1 MNLRRRP
8 AVIAAGLVLTG
19 GVIATATPAAATTS
33 QPASTPMAS
42 APAAVP
48 IAGTGHAVAHSV
60 TVHAAIAAA
69 ATAGA
74 RATSDAGAAGPLGRD
89 GKPAGGSLPA
99 RAAKGVR
106 PAPAASPIQ
115 VGGPNR
121 GRSAGTTALVK
132 PAVPAA
138 LAAPAG
144 AAPLAS
150 SGIGFAGAAEGNSNC
165 SNCPTP
171 YVSAAVSGTQ
181 IAETVNLNL
190 NVYDKSGGA
199 LCSVGL
205 SDLLGAVTGISE
217 PRIQYDNANHRFSMV
232 ISSKPATS
240 TDPPVFYMAASQADD
255 ACGAWWI
262 YSIVMSGPQYPS
274 GTWQNYP
281 YLGQDGVSLLSSTNN
296 FSFGNSYLGSAA
308 FAMPKAVAYTGG
320 GFNFNTYSVAFSTAP
335 VTVAGIPIAA
345 TTSTYW
351 VASVPGSGYDVY
363 VMPTNPAGAISLVGS
378 TSSPFSPP
386 SRRIRQPG
394 TSQTLDPLDG
404 RISSAAIQDGNFV
417 WFAHGVDDSGFPTIR
432 YGAIDVTSGQVFS
445 ALAYHANGSD
455 DFNPS
460 IGLTDTGNGNVD
472 VWLNWAYTRSGS
484 GVPVSDTVGGVQP
497 GAGLPNLVGA
507 DLTLVTGSSTSTI
520 STFGAYSS
528 VEVDPVGSTG
538 CAAGLTALT
547 AQEYFTA
554 GGQWTTRLGRTT
566 FC

>member
-1 MNLRRRP
+1 MKTLRRL
-8 AVIAAGLVLTG
+8 AVIAAGLALSG
-19 GVIATATPAAATTS
+19 GVIATAS
-33 QPASTPMAS
+33 PASATPSHQTRTPVVGTA
-42 APAAVP
+42 AAVP
-48 IAGTGHAVAHSV
+48 IAGTGHATGHSA
-60 TVHAAIAAA
+60 TVRAAMA
-69 ATAGA
+69 AGA
-74 RATSDAGAAGPLGRD
+74 RVPVDAGAFVALGRD

-99 RAAKGVR
+99 SAVKGVR
-106 PAPAASPIQ
+106 PAPPSASSVQ
-115 VGGPNR
+115 AGGPNS
-121 GRSAGTTALVK
+121 GRSAGTTAGIGSAA
-132 PAVPAA
+132 PAMLAA
-138 LAAPAG
+138 PAAPAG
-144 AAPLAS
+144 AIRSAS
-150 SGIGFAGAAEGNSNC
+150 PAGFAGAAEGGSNC

-171 YVSAAVSGTQ
+171 YVTAAVSATQ

-190 NVYDKSGGA
+190 NVYNKSGGA
-199 LCSVGL
+199 ICSVGL

-262 YSIVMSGPQYPS
+262 YSIVMSGSQYPS

-281 YLGQDGVSLLSSTNN
+281 YLGQDSISILSSTNN

-345 TTSTYW
+345 TTNTYW

-378 TSSPFSPP
+378 TSFAFSPP

-404 RISSAAIQDGNFV
+404 RISSAAIQDGNLV
-417 WFAHGVDDSGFPTIR
+417 WFSHGVDDNGFPTIL
-432 YGAIDVTSGQVFS
+432 YGAIDVTNGQVTA
-445 ALAYHANGSD
+445 ALAYHGNSSD

-460 IGLTDTGNGNVD
+460 IGLNDTGGGRVAI
-472 VWLNWAYTRSGS
+472 WLNWAYTQTGS
-484 GVPVSDTVGGVQP
+484 GVPVSDTVGGVAP
-497 GAGLPNLVGA
+497 GSGVPNLAGA

-547 AQEYFTA
+547 AQEFFTA
-554 GGQWTTRLGRTT
+554 SGLWTTRLARTT